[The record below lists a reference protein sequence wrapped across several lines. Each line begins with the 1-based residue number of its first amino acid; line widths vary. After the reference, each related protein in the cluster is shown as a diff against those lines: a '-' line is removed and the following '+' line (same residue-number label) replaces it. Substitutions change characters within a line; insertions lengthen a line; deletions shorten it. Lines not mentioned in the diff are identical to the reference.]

1 MNTML
6 ATSDAT
12 APTTSTKSLKVLV
25 VEDNPK
31 VARFLRRL
39 LTDEG
44 LVADACAD
52 GDEAVRQVRNG
63 VYDLVLLDWM
73 LPGQDGLA
81 VCRELRRTGSN
92 VPVLMLTARGEVR
105 ERVLGLNSGADDYL
119 VKPFEVEEL
128 VARIHALLRRTQGA
142 RRVNL
147 GGMEIDLERRCVV
160 IDSVPVAITGRELDL
175 LLHLANRVNEV
186 VTRAELLSR
195 IWQMP
200 FDPGSNVVDVQVRR
214 LREKLGT
221 RAWMVETVRG
231 VGYRLRSDAP

>member
-1 MNTML
+1 
-6 ATSDAT
+6 
-12 APTTSTKSLKVLV
+12 
-25 VEDNPK
+25 

-39 LTDEG
+39 LSDEG
-44 LVADACAD
+44 LVADGCAD
-52 GDEAVRQVRNG
+52 GDEAVRQVKDGR
-63 VYDLVLLDWM
+63 YDLVLLDWM
-73 LPGQDGLA
+73 LPGQDGLS
-81 VCRELRRTGSN
+81 VCRELRRSGSK
-92 VPVLMLTARGEVR
+92 VPVLMLTARSELR
-105 ERVLGLNSGADDYL
+105 ERVLGLKSGADDYV

-142 RRVNL
+142 RQVNL

-160 IDSVPVAITGRELDL
+160 IDARPVFVTGRELDL

-186 VTRAELLSR
+186 VTRAELLAR

-231 VGYRLRSDAP
+231 VGYRLRSESS

>member
-1 MNTML
+1 ML
-6 ATSDAT
+6 VASD
-12 APTTSTKSLKVLV
+12 PPTKSAKVLV

-39 LTDEG
+39 LSDEG
-44 LVADACAD
+44 LVADGCAD
-52 GDEAVRQVRNG
+52 GDEAVRQVKDGR
-63 VYDLVLLDWM
+63 YDLVLLDWM
-73 LPGQDGLA
+73 LPGQDGLS
-81 VCRELRRTGSN
+81 VCRELRRSGSK
-92 VPVLMLTARGEVR
+92 VPVLMLTARSELR
-105 ERVLGLNSGADDYL
+105 ERVLGLKSGADDYV

-142 RRVNL
+142 RQVNL

-160 IDSVPVAITGRELDL
+160 IDARPVFVTGRELDL

-186 VTRAELLSR
+186 VTRAELLAR

-231 VGYRLRSDAP
+231 VGYRLRSEPP

>member
-1 MNTML
+1 ML
-6 ATSDAT
+6 AAVE
-12 APTTSTKSLKVLV
+12 APPAKSSKVLV

-52 GDEAVRQVRNG
+52 GSEAVRQVRNG
-63 VYDLVLLDWM
+63 IYDLVLLDWM
-73 LPGQDGLA
+73 LPGQDGLS
-81 VCRELRRTGSN
+81 VCRELRRNGSN

-147 GGMEIDLERRCVV
+147 NGLEIDLERRCVV
-160 IDSVPVAITGRELDL
+160 IDDAQVAITGRELDL

-231 VGYRLRSDAP
+231 VGYRLRSEAP

>member
-1 MNTML
+1 MNAM
-6 ATSDAT
+6 
-12 APTTSTKSLKVLV
+12 PTTSDPAPTKSLKVLV

-63 VYDLVLLDWM
+63 LYDLVLLDWM

-119 VKPFEVEEL
+119 VKPFEVE
-128 VARIHALLRRTQGA
+128 
-142 RRVNL
+142 
-147 GGMEIDLERRCVV
+147 
-160 IDSVPVAITGRELDL
+160 
-175 LLHLANRVNEV
+175 
-186 VTRAELLSR
+186 
-195 IWQMP
+195 
-200 FDPGSNVVDVQVRR
+200 
-214 LREKLGT
+214 
-221 RAWMVETVRG
+221 
-231 VGYRLRSDAP
+231 

>member
-1 MNTML
+1 ML
-6 ATSDAT
+6 VASEVPAKT
-12 APTTSTKSLKVLV
+12 LKVLV

-39 LTDEG
+39 LSDEG

-81 VCRELRRTGSN
+81 VCRELRRVGSN
-92 VPVLMLTARGEVR
+92 VPVLMLTARGELR
-105 ERVLGLNSGADDYL
+105 ERVLGLKSGADDYL

-147 GGMEIDLERRCVV
+147 GGMEIDLEKRCVV
-160 IDSVPVAITGRELDL
+160 IDGVPVSITGRELDL

-186 VTRAELLSR
+186 VTRAELLAR

-214 LREKLGT
+214 LREKLGP

-231 VGYRLRSDAP
+231 AGYRLRSEAP

>member
-6 ATSDAT
+6 ATSDPPA
-12 APTTSTKSLKVLV
+12 KSLKVLV

-44 LVADACAD
+44 LVADGCAD

-73 LPGQDGLA
+73 LPGQDGLS

-128 VARIHALLRRTQGA
+128 VARIHALLRRTRGA

-147 GGMEIDLERRCVV
+147 SGMEIDLERRCVV
-160 IDSVPVAITGRELDL
+160 IDGAQVSITGRELDL
-175 LLHLANRVNEV
+175 LLHLANRMNEV
-186 VTRAELLSR
+186 VTRAELLAR

>member
-1 MNTML
+1 
-6 ATSDAT
+6 
-12 APTTSTKSLKVLV
+12 
-25 VEDNPK
+25 
-31 VARFLRRL
+31 
-39 LTDEG
+39 
-44 LVADACAD
+44 
-52 GDEAVRQVRNG
+52 
-63 VYDLVLLDWM
+63 
-73 LPGQDGLA
+73 
-81 VCRELRRTGSN
+81 LRRTGSN
-92 VPVLMLTARGEVR
+92 VPVLMLTARGELR
-105 ERVLGLNSGADDYL
+105 ERVLGLKSGADDYL

-147 GGMEIDLERRCVV
+147 SGMEIDLERRCVV
-160 IDSVPVAITGRELDL
+160 IDGVQVAITGRELDL

-186 VTRAELLSR
+186 VTRAELLAR

-231 VGYRLRSDAP
+231 VGYKLRSDAP

>member
-1 MNTML
+1 ML
-6 ATSDAT
+6 AASETPS
-12 APTTSTKSLKVLV
+12 KSAKILV

-39 LTDEG
+39 LSDEG

-73 LPGQDGLA
+73 LPGQDGLS
-81 VCRELRRTGSN
+81 VCRELRRVGSN
-92 VPVLMLTARGEVR
+92 VPVLMLTARGELR
-105 ERVLGLNSGADDYL
+105 ERVLGLKSGADDYL

-128 VARIHALLRRTQGA
+128 VARIHALLRRTQSA

-147 GGMEIDLERRCVV
+147 GGMEIDLEKRCLL
-160 IDSVPVAITGRELDL
+160 IDGLSVFVTGRELDL
-175 LLHLANRVNEV
+175 LLHLANRVDEV
-186 VTRAELLSR
+186 VTRAELLAR

-214 LREKLGT
+214 LREKLGA

-231 VGYRLRSDAP
+231 VGYRLRSEAP

>member
-1 MNTML
+1 ML
-6 ATSDAT
+6 VASD
-12 APTTSTKSLKVLV
+12 PPTKSAKVLV

-39 LTDEG
+39 LSDEG
-44 LVADACAD
+44 LVADGCAD
-52 GDEAVRQVRNG
+52 GDEAVRQVKDGR
-63 VYDLVLLDWM
+63 YDLVLLDWM
-73 LPGQDGLA
+73 LPGQDGLS
-81 VCRELRRTGSN
+81 VCRELRRSGSK
-92 VPVLMLTARGEVR
+92 VPVLMLTARSELR
-105 ERVLGLNSGADDYL
+105 ERVLGLKSGADDYV

-142 RRVNL
+142 RQVNL

-160 IDSVPVAITGRELDL
+160 IDARPVFVTGRELDL

-186 VTRAELLSR
+186 VTRAELLAR

-231 VGYRLRSDAP
+231 VGYRLRSESS

>member
-1 MNTML
+1 MNSMPVP
-6 ATSDAT
+6 SD
-12 APTTSTKSLKVLV
+12 PPNKSLKVLV

-81 VCRELRRTGSN
+81 VCRELRRTGSS
-92 VPVLMLTARGEVR
+92 VPVLMLTARGELR

-147 GGMEIDLERRCVV
+147 SGMEIDLERRCVV
-160 IDSVPVAITGRELDL
+160 IDGVQVSITGRELDL

-186 VTRAELLSR
+186 VTRAELLAR

>member
-1 MNTML
+1 ML
-6 ATSDAT
+6 VASD
-12 APTTSTKSLKVLV
+12 PPTKSAKVLV

-39 LTDEG
+39 LSDEG
-44 LVADACAD
+44 LVADGCAD
-52 GDEAVRQVRNG
+52 GDEAVRQVKNG
-63 VYDLVLLDWM
+63 RYDLVLLDWM
-73 LPGQDGLA
+73 LPGQDGLS
-81 VCRELRRTGSN
+81 VCRELRRSGSK
-92 VPVLMLTARGEVR
+92 VPVLMLTARSELR
-105 ERVLGLNSGADDYL
+105 ERVLGLKSGADDY
-119 VKPFEVEEL
+119 VIKPFEVEEL

-142 RRVNL
+142 RQVNL

-160 IDSVPVAITGRELDL
+160 IDARPVFVTGRELDL

-186 VTRAELLSR
+186 VTRAELLAR

-221 RAWMVETVRG
+221 RAWTVETVRG
-231 VGYRLRSDAP
+231 VGYRLRSESS